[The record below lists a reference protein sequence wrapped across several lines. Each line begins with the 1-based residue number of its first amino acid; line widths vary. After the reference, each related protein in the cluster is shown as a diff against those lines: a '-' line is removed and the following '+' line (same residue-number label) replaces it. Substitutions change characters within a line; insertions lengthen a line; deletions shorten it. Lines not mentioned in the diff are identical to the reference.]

1 MTLKFA
7 KQINVPITYLA
18 NQFVHLSFISLLSLG
33 AGFCYAQLPAPIE
46 KALNDAK
53 IKADTVALSV
63 RELDGDILFE
73 HNATAPMRAAS
84 LMKLLTTYAALERL
98 GPSWTWKTEAYT
110 QGDIKDGRLDGAL
123 LLKGYGDPS
132 LTIERLWL
140 LTQQLKKNG
149 LRDISDGLIIDL
161 SYLDQPPID
170 FKKPLDAPWEIVPSA
185 LMINLQATRLFFER
199 KENSVKVRAEP
210 DLGWQFKLDLP
221 IVDAPCRED
230 VEDEWQPQMDWS
242 STPTAYIQGK
252 FPSGCDT
259 KILNIGVT
267 DPTYYIGAI
276 FKNIWQEQ
284 GGTISGT
291 VRLGTLNT
299 TQLPFAQ
306 IESNPLS
313 KAIVDM
319 NKFSSNPMARAIYL
333 SIGKTYPQAE
343 LNNAESADIE
353 IKRWLAEKKLYF
365 PELVQETGS
374 GLSRREQLSASHWTE
389 LLSSAAHSRYAAEF
403 TASLPI
409 LGVDGTMRKRLKGEA
424 AMGWGHFK
432 TGTLSDTKSLAGY
445 LTTASGKR
453 LAIAI
458 LINTPNLGR
467 RADPAFE
474 QLLRTLFDDKTDS
487 TSSTQ

>member
-7 KQINVPITYLA
+7 KLNKVCPSYHA
-18 NQFVHLSFISLLSLG
+18 NFWARLLFISCLSLE
-33 AGFCYAQLPAPIE
+33 AGFSHAQLPAPVE
-46 KALNDAK
+46 KALNEAK
-53 IKADTVALSV
+53 IKPETVALSV
-63 RELDGDILFE
+63 QEINGDILFE
-73 HNATAPMRAAS
+73 HNATTPMRAAS
-84 LMKLLTTYAALERL
+84 VMKLLTTFAALERL
-98 GPSWTWKTEAYT
+98 GPNWTWKTEAYA
-110 QGDIKDGRLDGAL
+110 QGEIKDGRLEGAL

-140 LTQQLKKNG
+140 LAQQLKKNG
-149 LRDISDGLIIDL
+149 LREINDGLIIDL
-161 SYLDQPPID
+161 SYLDQPTID
-170 FKKPLDAPWEIVPSA
+170 FKKPLDAPWEIIPSA

-199 KENSVKVRAEP
+199 RENSVRVRAEP

-242 STPTAYIQGK
+242 NPPTAYIQGK

-259 KILNIGVT
+259 RVLNIGVT
-267 DPTYYIGAI
+267 NPTYYIGAL

-284 GGTISGT
+284 GGTISGP

-299 TQLPFAQ
+299 TQPPFAQ

-333 SIGKTYPQAE
+333 SIGKAYPLTE
-343 LNNAESADIE
+343 LSNADSADIE
-353 IKRWLAEKKLYF
+353 IKRWLAEKKLDF

-374 GLSRREQLSASHWTE
+374 GLSRREQLSAQHWTQ
-389 LLSSAAHSRYAAEF
+389 LLTSAAQSRYAAEF

-409 LGVDGTMRKRLKGEA
+409 LGVDGTMRKRLKGEP

-453 LAIAI
+453 LALAI

-467 RADPAFE
+467 RADLVFE
-474 QLLRTLFDDKTDS
+474 QLLRTLFNDMP
-487 TSSTQ
+487 SSTTTQ